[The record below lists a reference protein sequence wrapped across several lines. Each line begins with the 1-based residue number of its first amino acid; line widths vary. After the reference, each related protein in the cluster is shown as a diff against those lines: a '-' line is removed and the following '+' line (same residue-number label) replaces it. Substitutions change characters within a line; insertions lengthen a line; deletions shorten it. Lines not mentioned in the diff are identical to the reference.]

1 MTVIK
6 IGNKVEIT
14 DNGIFMY
21 LPANKL
27 GYQLFQ
33 KQMGFKAE
41 KYHAYFIK
49 NNKRKQNY
57 DV

>member
-49 NNKRKQNY
+49 NSKRK
-57 DV
+57 